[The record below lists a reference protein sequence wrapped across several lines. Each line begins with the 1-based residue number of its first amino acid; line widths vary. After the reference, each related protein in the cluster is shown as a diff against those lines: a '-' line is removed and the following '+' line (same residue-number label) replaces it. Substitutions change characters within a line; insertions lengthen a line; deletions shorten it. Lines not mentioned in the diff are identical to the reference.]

1 MPKTRRHRKG
11 PVASN
16 TLGDELISF
25 IDAAIPSVWALDLMI
40 LMRGEPQRAWSSE
53 ALVAALRAS
62 DQIVADGLKSLER
75 AGVVT
80 AAGTDWRYAPPAT
93 IDALCAA
100 IEATY
105 RDRPVSVVN
114 AIVRRR
120 AGSLATFANAF
131 RLGGRPG
138 GKNT

>member
-16 TLGDELISF
+16 TLGDDLISF

-40 LMRGEPQRAWSSE
+40 LMRSEAGRGWTSE
-53 ALVAALRAS
+53 ALISTLRAS
-62 DQIVADGLKSLER
+62 DQIVAENLRSLER
-75 AGVVT
+75 AGVVVSEG
-80 AAGTDWRYAPPAT
+80 AAWRYAPPAS
-93 IDALCAA
+93 IDALCVA

-114 AIVRRR
+114 AIIRRR
-120 AGSLATFANAF
+120 TDSLATFANAF
-131 RLGGRPG
+131 RLGG
-138 GKNT
+138 KKT

>member
-1 MPKTRRHRKG
+1 MPKTRRCRKG

-40 LMRGEPQRAWSSE
+40 LMRGEPGRAWSSD
-53 ALVAALRAS
+53 ALITALRAS
-62 DQIVADGLKSLER
+62 DQIVTEGLRSLER
-75 AGVVT
+75 AGVVVREG
-80 AAGTDWRYAPPAT
+80 ADWRYAPPAA
-93 IDALCAA
+93 IDGLCAA

-114 AIVRRR
+114 AIIRRR

-131 RLGGRPG
+131 RLGG
-138 GKNT
+138 KNT